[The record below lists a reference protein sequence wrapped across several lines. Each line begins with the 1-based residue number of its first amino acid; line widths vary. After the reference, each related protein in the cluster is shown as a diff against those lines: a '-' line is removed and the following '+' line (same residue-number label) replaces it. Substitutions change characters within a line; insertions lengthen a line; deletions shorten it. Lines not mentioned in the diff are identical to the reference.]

1 MWLESRL
8 RRLLGGGVAG
18 RYTALVQK
26 KAEKVFLS
34 TREVQKTKLADLVED
49 RKCAEAEEQK
59 RWQEKNVGKRT
70 SISREGWVVN
80 LSSFDLSDV
89 EVDVLRKGLNFAPA
103 PRNVPTF
110 DIVTSIE
117 NALRQKKGIAEGAAE
132 VARAK
137 VAGIVNRFQREIR
150 RTGREQ
156 KNLSKEEKEAFEK
169 IKKKKDVIVVPADKG
184 NATVVM
190 NAKDYKTKALDLIGK
205 RPFEEVSRCPKQKVE
220 DRINGFLWDLFQQK
234 VIKKTLYNQLHA
246 SACPLPRFYGLAKI
260 HKDGVPLR
268 PVISAVGS
276 ALYAVSKYLAS
287 VLKPLVGKTQ
297 FTVANSKDFVSYIAG
312 ESISSDE
319 VMVSFDVKALYT
331 SLPVKRTLEAVS
343 VRLKEDKT
351 LAARTP
357 FSPEHLMV
365 LLEICL
371 TSTYFVFQEKYY
383 RLSDGV
389 AMGSPVSSVVAN
401 LFMERLEKDALSSSG
416 ALRPRV
422 WKRYVDDVFSILRRA
437 NVKDF
442 LKYLNSIDDNIE
454 FTVEEESNCRLPFL
468 DASVTRMETGSLQT
482 SVFRKET
489 HTDRV
494 LNFNSSHSSNAK
506 SAVVRALIGRIE
518 THFADG
524 DVNGRD
530 LETAHV
536 QEVLT
541 ANDYPERFVERVVRR
556 MKQQVTSD
564 PGSVSNGQGS
574 SDAGSM
580 SNEQASSDS
589 GSVSNGQTFSDAGSV
604 SNEEVCSNS
613 GSVTSHR
620 EVATVST
627 WVSVPYVRGMS
638 EAIGKTLRPLGIGVA
653 HRASPWKWTLCAG
666 LKDSIPEK
674 SRKGVIYR
682 VPCKE
687 CDAVYIGETL
697 RNLEERLK
705 EHKRHVE
712 KSDPKGS
719 AIAEHVLKTGHSI
732 AWDKAQVIDYEQRWG
747 ARKIKESLHIKRER
761 ANRQLMNRDGGL
773 AISRVWQHVI

>member
-1 MWLESRL
+1 M
-8 RRLLGGGVAG
+8 
-18 RYTALVQK
+18 
-26 KAEKVFLS
+26 
-34 TREVQKTKLADLVED
+34 
-49 RKCAEAEEQK
+49 
-59 RWQEKNVGKRT
+59 
-70 SISREGWVVN
+70 
-80 LSSFDLSDV
+80 
-89 EVDVLRKGLNFAPA
+89 
-103 PRNVPTF
+103 
-110 DIVTSIE
+110 
-117 NALRQKKGIAEGAAE
+117 
-132 VARAK
+132 
-137 VAGIVNRFQREIR
+137 
-150 RTGREQ
+150 
-156 KNLSKEEKEAFEK
+156 
-169 IKKKKDVIVVPADKG
+169 
-184 NATVVM
+184 
-190 NAKDYKTKALDLIGK
+190 
-205 RPFEEVSRCPKQKVE
+205 
-220 DRINGFLWDLFQQK
+220 
-234 VIKKTLYNQLHA
+234 
-246 SACPLPRFYGLAKI
+246 
-260 HKDGVPLR
+260 
-268 PVISAVGS
+268 
-276 ALYAVSKYLAS
+276 
-287 VLKPLVGKTQ
+287 GKTQ

-389 AMGSPVSSVVAN
+389 AMGLPVSSVVAN

-454 FTVEEESNCRLPFL
+454 FTVEEESNCRLPFV

-506 SAVVRALIGRIE
+506 SAVVRALIGRLE

-536 QEVLT
+536 QEVLR

-589 GSVSNGQTFSDAGSV
+589 GSVSNDQTFSDAGSV

-613 GSVTSHR
+613 WSVTSHR

-712 KSDPKGS
+712 KSDLKGS

-747 ARKIKESLHIKRER
+747 ARKIK
-761 ANRQLMNRDGGL
+761 AGPPP
-773 AISRVWQHVI
+773 